1 MYKSWRLTIDLKNVG
16 RCRSV
21 LGVGRVA
28 GSKTIAQQATTPTPW
43 CKALK
48 GTSLGEVPSPTRAT
62 SFGAGP
68 LPHQPWLHKGVEKSK
83 LGGGAPPSL
92 R

>member
-1 MYKSWRLTIDLKNVG
+1 MLFHGYTTKLPLSCERNWMYKSWRLTIDLKNVG

-28 GSKTIAQQATTPTPW
+28 VRTMHKSNSNIR
-43 CKALK
+43 ALK
-48 GTSLGEVPSPTRAT
+48 
-62 SFGAGP
+62 
-68 LPHQPWLHKGVEKSK
+68 KGK
-83 LGGGAPPSL
+83 LEGGAPLSL